1 MNNSL
6 TYKMNGDYQI
16 PNLELSQTV
25 NQLLGKYGRMRKSYL
40 KQYRPVIYSQML
52 LWETLYLHL
61 AEIEQTANSRIE
73 LMMSGL
79 MQVAGVTER
88 LKTTDQMMRVG
99 LMNNCKAQAE
109 KIVLKELIHS

>member
-16 PNLELSQTV
+16 PDLELSQTAS
-25 NQLLGKYGRMRKSYL
+25 QPLGKYGRMRKLYL
-40 KQYRPVIYSQML
+40 KQHRPVIYSQML
-52 LWETLYLHL
+52 LSETLYPYL

-73 LMMSGL
+73 LMMPEL
-79 MQVAGVTER
+79 MQAAGVTES
-88 LKTTDQMMRVG
+88 LKATDQMMWVG

-109 KIVLKELIHS
+109 EIVLKELIHS